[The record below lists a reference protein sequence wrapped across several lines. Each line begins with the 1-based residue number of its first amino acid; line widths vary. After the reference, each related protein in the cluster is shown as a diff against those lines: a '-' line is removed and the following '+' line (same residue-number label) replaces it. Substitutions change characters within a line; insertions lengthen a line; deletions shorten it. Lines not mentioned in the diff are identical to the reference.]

1 MYGCKKIHLQTGLL
15 WNRRNQNAGFS
26 GAVLSDTGVTSNIG
40 RNPYDH
46 DTHIRYA
53 GNVISSYDGKYIR
66 HRRRLC
72 HGWNPGDNS
81 LLDRDVTV
89 CILGAAVYLK
99 QEQKQ

>member
-1 MYGCKKIHLQTGLL
+1 MYGCKKIYLQTGLL
-15 WNRRNQNAGFS
+15 WNRRNQNADFS

-53 GNVISSYDGKYIR
+53 GNVICSYDGKYIR

-72 HGWNPGDNS
+72 HGWNPGDDS
-81 LLDRDVTV
+81 LFNRDFTV